1 MADYDDRY
9 RSDTYRRDEERSR
22 RGGDYGGRDYGSYSS
37 SSGMGGRDPR
47 DHDRGRRDLGDYSR
61 GMRDDMRDF
70 RDDRGSGSGYGAWEG
85 RDYGRNEGRDDQA
98 GRGYGSREDR
108 ARDYYGARGTY
119 SGSEDRRGGYG
130 ERYGREAGGYN
141 YAGGRSDTYGEGGR
155 GWRGGSAEDR
165 GFFSRAGDEIAS
177 WFGSDEAER
186 RRERDAYAGD
196 EGAQHHR
203 GRGPR
208 NYTRS
213 DSRIVEDV
221 NDRLTDDFRL
231 DASDID
237 VSATN
242 GEVTLSGQVNSRQD
256 KRRAED
262 LAESVSGV
270 RHVQN
275 NLRIRDRGSWAEG
288 MTTSG
293 GRISSTDAATATGS
307 RTGSSTTGTG
317 TAGTGP
323 AGTGTAGSG
332 STGSG
337 TGTTGS
343 GLGAGGSGGLG
354 STSTTR

>member
-22 RGGDYGGRDYGSYSS
+22 RGGDYGGRDYGGRNYSG
-37 SSGMGGRDPR
+37 SSGLGDRDPR
-47 DHDRGRRDLGDYSR
+47 DHDRGRRDLGDYGR
-61 GMRDDMRDF
+61 AMRDDMRTF
-70 RDDRGSGSGYGAWEG
+70 RDDRGSGGYGAWED
-85 RDYGRNEGRDDQA
+85 RDYGRNEGRDDQT
-98 GRGYGSREDR
+98 GRGYGSRDDR
-108 ARDYYGARGTY
+108 MRDYYGARGTY
-119 SGSEDRRGGYG
+119 SGLEDRRGGYG
-130 ERYGREAGGYN
+130 ERYGRESGGYN
-141 YAGGRSDTYGEGGR
+141 YAGGRSDSYGEGGR
-155 GWRGGSAEDR
+155 GWRGGAAEDR

-186 RRERDAYAGD
+186 RRERDAHAGD

-237 VSATN
+237 VSAEN
-242 GEVTLSGQVNSRQD
+242 GEVTLSGHVNSRQD

-275 NLRIRDRGSWAEG
+275 NLRVRDRSSWAEG

-293 GRISSTDAATATGS
+293 GRVGSADAATTPGS
-307 RTGSSTTGTG
+307 RTGSS
-317 TAGTGP
+317 A
-323 AGTGTAGSG
+323 AGTGTAGS
-332 STGSG
+332 SG
-337 TGTTGS
+337 TTATGTTGS
-343 GLGAGGSGGLG
+343 GVGAGGSGGLG